1 MVGAVDNPESIYT
14 YLGAEL
20 RQLRE
25 AKGLTLMELG
35 NLSGVSYTH
44 ISEIERGKTCASL
57 KTLEKLAKVLEVP
70 ISHFVVSEEVLN
82 LGERIRRLRESHGLT
97 QAQLGDA
104 VGVSLSLITQIE
116 TGRVKPSL
124 LTLQKIARR
133 LGISTSY
140 FLLNE
145 GIGGMAI
152 QQSEDEIAMLHAI
165 RENLLG
171 FTVRELEIINRIIV
185 LLRSLVKD
193 SDICGFNRDINRFFQ
208 GLAPSARQQILQ
220 KVAELTAENNN
231 GK

>member
-1 MVGAVDNPESIYT
+1 MDNPESIYT

-70 ISHFVVSEEVLN
+70 ISYFVVSEEVLN

-104 VGVSLSLITQIE
+104 VGVSLSLIAQIE